1 MALDKGDKKMFEWL
15 RTQKAGVV
23 VPYKEVMDVTGWSES
38 SLKTYLTKRK
48 LAPFLQ
54 KLQDRK
60 LKVLMDGTDISEAFF
75 HETFTQT
82 GPQNVPVSAG
92 DVLTGEL
99 GKYELVEPL
108 GSGAVAHVWSARAK
122 RDGMQVACKIMMPTM
137 NLLQASVLPNVRDRF
152 RREARNG
159 KTLTHPNIVRYLDM
173 GNVEKTPFLVMELAQ
188 GSLAKRIRDFR
199 QLGEDEA
206 AKVVECCLQ
215 GLEYLHGKG
224 SPHRDV
230 KPANLLEFA
239 NVVKL
244 GDLGIVKWSDFDP
257 AFTSGGTTTRQSV
270 QLGSWFYMAP
280 EQQESPHN
288 AVEASDVYSL
298 AVTWIEMLSGI
309 LPSPQAVGAAAYKL
323 PPISAGIGD
332 LIKQMHS
339 YNASDRPS
347 ISKIR
352 ETIRTSYRDQLKP

>member
-1 MALDKGDKKMFEWL
+1 MALSKGEKKMFEWL

-23 VPYKEVMDVTGWSES
+23 VPYEEVTGVTGWNKV

-54 KLQDRK
+54 KLQDQK
-60 LKVLMDGTDISEAFF
+60 LKVLMDGTDITEAFF

-99 GKYELVEPL
+99 GEYELLEPI
-108 GSGAVAHVWSARAK
+108 GSGAVAHVWSAK
-122 RDGMQVACKIMMPTM
+122 SKSDGTLVASKIMMPTLD
-137 NLLQASVLPNVRDRF
+137 LLQASVLPNVRDRF

-159 KTLTHPNIVRYLDM
+159 KTLSHPNIVRYLDL
-173 GNVEKTPFLVMELAQ
+173 GNVEKIPFLIMELAQ
-188 GSLAKRIRDFR
+188 GSVAKRIHDLLRLADH
-199 QLGEDEA
+199 DA
-206 AKVVECCLQ
+206 AKIVDCCLD
-215 GLEYLHGKG
+215 GLDYLHGKG

-239 NVVKL
+239 DVVKL
-244 GDLGIVKWSDFDP
+244 GDLGIVRWSDFDP
-257 AFTSGGTTTRQSV
+257 AFTSGGTTTRHSV

-288 AVEASDVYSL
+288 AVPASDIYSL
-298 AVTWIEMLSGI
+298 AVTWIEMLVGT
-309 LPSPQAVGAAAYKL
+309 LPSPQAIGAAAYKL
-323 PPISAGIGD
+323 PPTQSGIAE
-332 LIKQMHS
+332 LIKRMHS
-339 YNASDRPS
+339 YNPSERPP
-347 ISKIR
+347 ITEIR
-352 ETIRTSYRDQLKP
+352 ETIRTSYR